1 MLIGSSMLAD
11 ITPVIITYNE
21 AENIGRTLSHL
32 TWAKDIVV
40 VDSSSTD
47 DTRAILTKFPQVRVF
62 NRAYDNH
69 ANKWRYAV
77 EETEIKTNWILRL
90 DADYQMTDELV
101 AELASL
107 DPNAPVSAYRITFDY
122 AIFSHRLLSSL
133 YPANTIL
140 LRRGRFSIVDRGHT
154 EGWEIIGPVSAL
166 KCRVIHDD
174 WKTTD
179 RWMIDQSRGMRRE
192 VNLLHKQR
200 RGLRDWLRLRPPL
213 MPIAAFFYTLFG
225 KGLIFSGR
233 AGIFYALQRL
243 VAEAALSLMVLEER
257 LRSKAERPED

>member
-1 MLIGSSMLAD
+1 MLAD

-32 TWAKDIVV
+32 TWAMDIVV

-77 EETEIKTNWILRL
+77 EETEIKTNWILREI
-90 DADYQMTDELV
+90 AD
-101 AELASL
+101 L

-154 EGWEIIGPVSAL
+154 EGWEINGPVSAL
-166 KCRVIHDD
+166 KGRVIHDD
-174 WKTTD
+174 WKTTG

-192 VNLLHKQR
+192 VNLLRKQQ

-213 MPIAAFFYTLFG
+213 MPIATFFYTLFG
-225 KGLIFSGR
+225 KGLIFNGR

-257 LRSKAERPED
+257 LRSKAQRPEDCNDNHV

>member
-1 MLIGSSMLAD
+1 MLAE

-21 AENIGRTLSHL
+21 AVNIGRTLSHL
-32 TWAKDIVV
+32 IWAKDIVV
-40 VDSSSTD
+40 VDSSSID
-47 DTRAILTKFPQVRVF
+47 ETRTVLAKFPQVRVF

-77 EETEIKTNWILRL
+77 EETDIKTNWILRL

-101 AELASL
+101 AEIANL
-107 DPNAPVSAYRITFDY
+107 DPNVPVSAYRITFDY
-122 AIFSHRLLSSL
+122 AVFSHRLLSSL

-140 LRRGRFSIVDRGHT
+140 LRRGRFTIVDRGHT
-154 EGWEIIGPVSAL
+154 EGWEINGPVSAL
-166 KCRVIHDD
+166 KGRVVHDD

-192 VNLLHKQR
+192 VNLLHKHQQ
-200 RGLRDWLRLRPPL
+200 GLRDWLRLRPPL
-213 MPIAAFFYTLFG
+213 MPIATFFYTLFG

-257 LRSKAERPED
+257 LRSKAERSED

>member
-1 MLIGSSMLAD
+1 MLAE

-21 AENIGRTLSHL
+21 AVNIGRTLSHL

-47 DTRAILTKFPQVRVF
+47 ETRAILAKFPQVRVF

-101 AELASL
+101 AEIANL
-107 DPNAPVSAYRITFDY
+107 DPNVPVSAYRITFDY
-122 AIFSHRLLSSL
+122 AVFSHRLLSSL

-140 LRRGRFSIVDRGHT
+140 LRRGRFTIVDRGHT
-154 EGWEIIGPVSAL
+154 EGWEINGPVSAL
-166 KCRVIHDD
+166 KGRVIHDD

-192 VNLLHKQR
+192 VNLLHKQQ

-213 MPIAAFFYTLFG
+213 MPIATFLYTLFG
-225 KGLIFSGR
+225 KGLIFGGR

-257 LRSKAERPED
+257 LRSNAERPED